1 MAEVFVLGGGTP
13 TPTEFRPGGPKP
25 LIIEPRN
32 PRNHVP
38 KFQAKFGV
46 AEEEP
51 HSHAGPEVGVNKKS
65 PLDGGFFIDVRPK
78 CYWISI

>member
-13 TPTEFRPGGPKP
+13 TPTEFRPGSPKTVNHQTP
-25 LIIEPRN
+25 N

-46 AEEEP
+46 PEEEP
-51 HSHAGPEVGVNKKS
+51 HRPLQRLVDGPLKHTPTVKS
-65 PLDGGFFIDVRPK
+65 LGF
-78 CYWISI
+78 